1 MHALSVLDERLVRD
15 RARARSHALN
25 TMNYR
30 RGAAVGRSYAAPRA
44 SAAAVPPKHAASSS
58 AATGTRSDAP
68 HLHPSVH
75 TLLASSSDAGT
86 AAAMS
91 GTRKQKYGGK
101 ALKEDALLARED
113 VDLVTSTSPS
123 GQAAHV
129 RRDDVEA
136 EAEELEPE
144 APAREIS
151 LLDVAV
157 TRPLKGRAA
166 CESNHSSFDSPP
178 CLIGILR

>member
-1 MHALSVLDERLVRD
+1 MMLTASPVHALSVLDERLVRD

-25 TMNYR
+25 TINYR
-30 RGAAVGRSYAAPRA
+30 RAATVGRSHGSPRA
-44 SAAAVPPKHAASSS
+44 IAAAVPPKHTASPS
-58 AATGTRSDAP
+58 AATGTRPDAP
-68 HLHPSVH
+68 HLHPSVY
-75 TLLASSSDAGT
+75 TLLSSSSDAGT

-113 VDLVTSTSPS
+113 VDLVTSTAPS

-129 RRDDVEA
+129 RKDDV
-136 EAEELEPE
+136 EAEELEPA
-144 APAREIS
+144 APAKEIK

-157 TRPLKGRAA
+157 SRPLKGRAA
-166 CESNHSSFDSPP
+166 CEWDTP
-178 CLIGILR
+178 